1 VVPQLPSY
9 LTAHRALF
17 RSIMNDLRNM
27 HRRLNQTRRASDSR
41 FRLSFGPLSATDQDS
56 LDRGVFLRAYG
67 GDYDYK
73 SDLSA
78 FDYGVDSTIRQSAL
92 QGGGTLYALEGAGST
107 FEVGL
112 AGSVGDL
119 SFSPHDIEGAHKT
132 KLDQW
137 SITPNLSWRS
147 HGGAYLDAVIA
158 HGSFKGQVSTMQRG
172 NTARLK
178 GSTLAASL
186 ETGYPIA
193 FGSLTLEP
201 QVQVAWQRLK
211 FDTVQDVD
219 GFPVQLGDPSQWT
232 VRAGGE
238 LNKALF
244 PSSGRHVRVY
254 GRMHVAHSFGDNNQV
269 WLGDT
274 FQLSRAGNSL
284 ETSLG
289 LDATLLGGKTTFY
302 TDITRQ
308 QRLGNEGMQGWSAN
322 MGVQVGF

>member
-1 VVPQLPSY
+1 
-9 LTAHRALF
+9 
-17 RSIMNDLRNM
+17 
-27 HRRLNQTRRASDSR
+27 
-41 FRLSFGPLSATDQDS
+41 
-56 LDRGVFLRAYG
+56 VFLRAYG
-67 GDYDYK
+67 GDYDYT
-73 SDLSA
+73 SNLGMA
-78 FDYGVDSTIRQSAL
+78 EYGVDSTIRQSAL

-119 SFSPHDIEGAHKT
+119 SFSPHGIDGAHRT

-137 SITPNLSWRS
+137 SITPNVSWRS
-147 HGGAYLDAVIA
+147 HQGVYLDAVLA
-158 HGSFKGQVSTMQRG
+158 HGSFKGQVSTAQRG
-172 NTARLK
+172 DTARLK
-178 GSTLAASL
+178 GTTLAVSL
-186 ETGYPIA
+186 ESGYPIA

-244 PSSGRHVRVY
+244 PSSGRHVRLY

-269 WLGDT
+269 WLGDA